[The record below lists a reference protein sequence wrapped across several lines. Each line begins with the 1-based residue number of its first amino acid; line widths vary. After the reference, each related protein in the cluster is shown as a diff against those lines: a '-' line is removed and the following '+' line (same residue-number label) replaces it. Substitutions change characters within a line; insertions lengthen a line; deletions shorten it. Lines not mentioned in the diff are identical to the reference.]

1 MEGTSIERGV
11 QATPLAAAGAAT
23 GSGAFHDAV
32 AEATA
37 GLGAAASVVFA
48 FPSGGGAQ
56 ALDVASA
63 VREAG
68 APVVGMSGSGS
79 IGADGAIEEG
89 CSALALSDSVSVGVG
104 VGRDAGSNLRAA
116 TRDAADRALAAID
129 RDQNLILLLLLD
141 TRTGD
146 QADAVAGA
154 YGVAGPEIPLAGG
167 AAGGTEPIQL
177 AGDEAIERGVVAVA
191 LGSGSAIG
199 LSQVHGCR
207 VIGTPAIVTH
217 SEDRMIHELNGRPAL
232 AVFLEETGFADVTM
246 NDGDFEALAVTHPLA
261 QPELNRSERIRHIL
275 GRDGTSLVC
284 ATRVPENAA
293 VLFTRETPEAVVAT
307 AGQGVSEALAALGE
321 APARAAL
328 VFDCA
333 GRKRAAA
340 DSLSHEV
347 SAILGAFPGNL
358 PPLAGLFTHGEVA
371 RIRGAKGDRNHA
383 LVVVALS

>member
-1 MEGTSIERGV
+1 MPTEREV
-11 QATPLAAAGAAT
+11 QATPLAAAGSAS
-23 GSGAFHDAV
+23 GEGAFHQAV
-32 AEATA
+32 SEAGA
-37 GLGAAASVVFA
+37 RLGEVPSVVLA
-48 FPSGGGAQ
+48 FPSGADAN

-68 APVVGMSGSGS
+68 APVVGMSGSGT
-79 IGADGAIEEG
+79 IGTDGAMEEG
-89 CSALALSDSVSVGVG
+89 CSALALSTSVSVGVG
-104 VGRDAGSNLRAA
+104 ISRDAGSNLRAA
-116 TRDAADRALAAID
+116 TRDAADGALAAID
-129 RDQNLILLLLLD
+129 RDQNVILFLLLD

-154 YGVAGPEIPLAGG
+154 YGVAGPEVSLAGG
-167 AAGGTEPIQL
+167 AAGGTEPFQL
-177 AGDEAIERGVVAVA
+177 AGDEAIEEGVVAIA
-191 LGSGSAIG
+191 LGSSSAIG

-207 VIGTPAIVTH
+207 IVGTPAIVTR
-217 SEDRMIHELNGRPAL
+217 SEDRVIHEMNGRPAL
-232 AVFLEETGFADVTM
+232 EVFLEETGFAGVTM
-246 NDGDFEALAVTHPLA
+246 DDGDFEALAVTHPLA
-261 QPELNRSERIRHIL
+261 QPELNRSERIRHVL
-275 GRDGTSLVC
+275 GRDGSSLVC

-347 SAILGAFPGNL
+347 SAIFSAFPGSR
-358 PPLAGLFTHGEVA
+358 PPLAGLFTHGEIA

-383 LVVVALS
+383 LVVVALA